1 MTRNPA
7 LSLLRW
13 VVPARGPR
21 SIFALT
27 LLFAV
32 AIPAASFAQGF
43 RFRAA
48 ATRVIVDVLVLDEDG
63 NPAPG
68 LTVDDFELF
77 EEGEPQEVLSLDV
90 VDWERYGT
98 VAIPGEEPEVA
109 PVEEPE
115 PTEAVNA
122 SPRRFVIVF
131 NRRRADPVNLRR
143 AKRGLEEFVA
153 NNMVDGDETMI
164 LEFAN
169 EVRVLQ
175 EFWPGKQQTL
185 ASVRRIVPGTYSSFV
200 PESDARDTFNMLQ
213 ALADAL
219 EPVPG
224 RKIVV
229 LLSSMLQTFADSRQ
243 IVDEV
248 AGNAVE
254 GFPGRSALDE
264 TNALL
269 AAIQQMNHANA
280 TLYSIDIE
288 GVYGNEN
295 QILTASQNSFDSLGN
310 DLGVMPPDDIMTR
323 LNAAANVLAEG
334 GNASLAVATGGAHF
348 PNQTNFAVALNRI
361 GIQNELYYLLSF
373 SPANTELDGAYRN
386 IEVRVRGDHDY
397 RVIARPGYFARER
410 RGEEIEATAR
420 GEYGY
425 AYPDA
430 LHTYAYL
437 LNPRPEGAFGV
448 LAAALP
454 DSYLDEPAEARLRV
468 IGDGGEIHSEAF
480 GLVDGRRFWIST
492 PAVLPPGN
500 HALELLVERGDSV
513 VHRASSTLTI
523 PAALGDQFSLSS
535 VFPFVAEEHG
545 PEVQGPPVRPVA
557 AFAGGEEARLA
568 FFIYPGR
575 TEPASQVRIAYEI
588 RNERGD
594 VSVEAE
600 RPGLFDLDPQRFEGT
615 PIALPIAT
623 AALRAGR
630 YTAVVRVTDDAR
642 DRIASGELDFLIR

>member
-1 MTRNPA
+1 MRSRPV
-7 LSLLRW
+7 LSFRLL
-13 VVPARGPR
+13 AAGLG
-21 SIFALT
+21 A
-27 LLFAV
+27 FAV
-32 AIPAASFAQGF
+32 WTAAAAPATAQGF
-43 RFRAA
+43 RFRAE
-48 ATRVIVDVLVLDEDG
+48 ATRVVVDVLVLDEDG
-63 NPAPG
+63 NPVPG

-77 EEGEPQEVLSLDV
+77 EEGEPQQVLSLDV
-90 VDWERYGT
+90 IDWERYGT
-98 VAIPGEEPEVA
+98 VAIPGEEPEAA

-115 PTEAVNA
+115 PTEVVNA

-185 ASVRRIVPGTYSSFV
+185 ANVRRIVPGTYSSFV
-200 PESDARDTFNMLQ
+200 PEADARETFSMLQ

-229 LLSSMLQTFADSRQ
+229 LLSSMLQTFADARQ

-295 QILTASQNSFDSLGN
+295 QILSASQNSFDSLGN

-323 LNAAANVLAEG
+323 LNAQANVLAEG
-334 GNASLAVATGGAHF
+334 GNASLAVATGGAHY

-361 GIQNELYYLLSF
+361 GVQNELYYLVSF
-373 SPANTELDGAYRN
+373 SPSDSELDGGYRRLQ
-386 IEVRVRGDHDY
+386 VRVRGDHDY

-410 RGEEIEATAR
+410 RGEVVEATAR
-420 GEYGY
+420 GDYGY
-425 AYPDA
+425 AFPDNV
-430 LHTYAYL
+430 HSYAYL
-437 LNPRPEGAFGV
+437 LNPLPNGASTM
-448 LAAALP
+448 LTAALP
-454 DSYLDEPAEARLRV
+454 ESYVSDPGLLRLSVTASDGTVLAEAQGRV
-468 IGDGGEIHSEAF
+468 DS
-480 GLVDGRRFWIST
+480 RRFWIAA
-492 PAVLPPGN
+492 PAQIPPGE
-500 HALELLVERGDSV
+500 HEFEVWLERGGQ
-513 VHRASSTLTI
+513 
-523 PAALGDQFSLSS
+523 PAYTAATGITVPEGLGNAFSLSS
-535 VFPFVAEEHG
+535 VFPFVAEAHE
-545 PEVQGPPVRPVA
+545 PEATGPPVRPVA
-557 AFAGGEEARLA
+557 VFAPAENARVAFSI
-568 FFIYPGR
+568 FPG
-575 TEPASQVRIAYEI
+575 TTDPASSVRIAYEVL
-588 RNERGD
+588 NEDGEAAI
-594 VSVEAE
+594 EAE
-600 RPGLFDLDPQRFEGT
+600 RPDVFHLNPNRPGGT
-615 PIALPIAT
+615 PIMLPLRT
-623 AALRAGR
+623 AGLRAGR
-630 YTAVVRVTDDAR
+630 YTAVVRVTDDNR
-642 DRIASGELDFLIR
+642 DRTASGELEFFIR